1 MNAATNAVPAAL
13 TDFANAIA
21 PFVVAYVEQGATL
34 DDAILAAS
42 AKVAALADNLR
53 NDKAA
58 LAALVEDVK
67 REAWD
72 RARPTAPALTTLD
85 ATSTASAGIAPQTDG
100 TFLALTLTASKSFKT
115 AKGAASWLAAR
126 GYAPNGTKLAR

>member
-1 MNAATNAVPAAL
+1 MTTQSAPTPAAIA
-13 TDFANAIA
+13 DFANVIA
-21 PFVVAYVEQGATL
+21 PFVIAYIEQGASL

-58 LAALVEDVK
+58 LAALVADVK

-72 RARPTAPALTTLD
+72 RAHP
-85 ATSTASAGIAPQTDG
+85 
-100 TFLALTLTASKSFKT
+100 
-115 AKGAASWLAAR
+115 
-126 GYAPNGTKLAR
+126 